1 MTDALLR
8 QWTLLRLIPRAPRK
22 ADVSQLLAL
31 LADAGHAITRR
42 QLQRDLNTLS
52 RLFPISADERGVAH
66 GWSWLREAPAFD
78 LPRMDGA
85 TALSVKLLE
94 QFIPQL
100 LPPTLNDHLQ
110 PYFRQADKVLAEHAA
125 PSLGHWLDRVRVVP
139 REMPLLAP
147 EVDTTVARTVYQS
160 LLDGKRFTADYA
172 SRSAPS
178 PEPREYVV
186 SPLGLVARGNLLY
199 LVCTLWDYTDLR
211 QLAMHRIRTATA
223 TDVPVTTPAGFD
235 LDQYIAKGEFHYPL
249 GPEIRLEARFY
260 RGAATHLYETP
271 LSADQTITDLDA
283 DHVLVTAT
291 VRDTEQLHWWLL
303 GFGSMVTVVSPDSL
317 RVEMAQDLA
326 NAARAY
332 VAPVPTPSNQ
342 GDFT

>member
-100 LPPTLNDHLQ
+100 LPPTLKDHLQ
-110 PYFRQADKVLAEHAA
+110 PYFRQADTALAEHAA

-160 LLDGKRFTADYA
+160 LLDGVRFTADYA

-199 LVCTLWDYTDLR
+199 LVCTLWDYTDIR

-235 LDQYIAKGEFHYPL
+235 LDQYIAEGEFHYPV
-249 GPEIRLEARFY
+249 GPEIKLEARFY

-271 LSADQTITDLDA
+271 LSVDQQITDLDA

-303 GFGSMVTVVSPDSL
+303 GFGSMVTVLSPDSL
-317 RVEMAQDLA
+317 RVEMAQELA

-332 VAPVPTPSNQ
+332 VAPFPTPSNQ

>member
-1 MTDALLR
+1 
-8 QWTLLRLIPRAPRK
+8 
-22 ADVSQLLAL
+22 
-31 LADAGHAITRR
+31 
-42 QLQRDLNTLS
+42 
-52 RLFPISADERGVAH
+52 
-66 GWSWLREAPAFD
+66 
-78 LPRMDGA
+78 MDGA

-100 LPPTLNDHLQ
+100 LPPTLKDHLQ
-110 PYFRQADKVLAEHAA
+110 PYFRQADTVLAEHAP

-147 EVDTTVARTVYQS
+147 EVDTTVARTVYQA

-172 SRSAPS
+172 SRSAPC

-211 QLAMHRIRTATA
+211 QLAMHRIRSATATA
-223 TDVPVTTPAGFD
+223 TPVTTPPPGFD
-235 LDQYIAKGEFHYPL
+235 LDQYIAEGEFHYPV

-260 RGAATHLYETP
+260 RGAAAHLYETP
-271 LSADQTITDLDA
+271 LSTDQTITDLDD

-291 VRDTEQLHWWLL
+291 IRDSEQLHWWLL
-303 GFGSMVTVVSPDSL
+303 GFGSLVTVICPASL
-317 RVEMAQDLA
+317 RNELA
-326 NAARAY
+326 CELAVAARTY
-332 VAPVPTPSNQ
+332 TQ
-342 GDFT
+342 RTEERL

>member
-100 LPPTLNDHLQ
+100 LPPTLKDHLQ
-110 PYFRQADKVLAEHAA
+110 PYFRQADTVLAEHA
-125 PSLGHWLDRVRVVP
+125 
-139 REMPLLAP
+139 
-147 EVDTTVARTVYQS
+147 RT
-160 LLDGKRFTADYA
+160 
-172 SRSAPS
+172 
-178 PEPREYVV
+178 EPR
-186 SPLGLVARGNLLY
+186 PLARP
-199 LVCTLWDYTDLR
+199 R
-211 QLAMHRIRTATA
+211 SRRA
-223 TDVPVTTPAGFD
+223 
-235 LDQYIAKGEFHYPL
+235 
-249 GPEIRLEARFY
+249 ARN
-260 RGAATHLYETP
+260 A
-271 LSADQTITDLDA
+271 
-283 DHVLVTAT
+283 
-291 VRDTEQLHWWLL
+291 
-303 GFGSMVTVVSPDSL
+303 
-317 RVEMAQDLA
+317 
-326 NAARAY
+326 AARARGRY
-332 VAPVPTPSNQ
+332 HRRSHRLPGRCSTANASPPTTPRALPLAPSRANTW
-342 GDFT
+342 

>member
-22 ADVSQLLAL
+22 ADVSQLLGL

-100 LPPTLNDHLQ
+100 LPPTLKDHLQ
-110 PYFRQADKVLAEHAA
+110 PYFRQADTALAEHAA

-160 LLDGKRFTADYA
+160 LLDGVRFTADYA

-199 LVCTLWDYTDLR
+199 LVCTLWDYTDIR

-235 LDQYIAKGEFHYPL
+235 LDQYIAKGEFHYPV
-249 GPEIRLEARFY
+249 GPKIKLEARFY

-271 LSADQTITDLDA
+271 LSVDQQITDLDA

-303 GFGSMVTVVSPDSL
+303 GFGSLVAVIGPESL
-317 RVEMAQDLA
+317 RNELA
-326 NAARAY
+326 RELAVAASTYTQRTDE
-332 VAPVPTPSNQ
+332 PL
-342 GDFT
+342 